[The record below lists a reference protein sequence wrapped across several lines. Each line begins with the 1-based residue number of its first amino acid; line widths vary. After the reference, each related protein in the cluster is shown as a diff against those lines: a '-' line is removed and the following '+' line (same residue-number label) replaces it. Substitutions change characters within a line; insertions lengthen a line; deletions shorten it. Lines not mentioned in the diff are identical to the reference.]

1 MEKQDRIQEMY
12 DLVEQWHQS
21 GMSQKQFSAEHN
33 IKLPTFMYWVKKYR
47 MNKQDDPG
55 FARVECIPPTNP
67 VFPVLGNDLILP
79 GQKCVPLLSLDGRQ
93 EGFKAIVKWIE
104 FYNFKFC
111 GSRSANLLAGYS
123 GITSRTFLSHW

>member
-1 MEKQDRIQEMY
+1 MI
-12 DLVEQWHQS
+12 L
-21 GMSQKQFSAEHN
+21 
-33 IKLPTFMYWVKKYR
+33 
-47 MNKQDDPG
+47 
-55 FARVECIPPTNP
+55 CIPPTNP

-123 GITSRTFLSHW
+123 GITSRTFLSRIPPTNPYCKSHNTGLVLCPKNHGETRQNSGDVRFG